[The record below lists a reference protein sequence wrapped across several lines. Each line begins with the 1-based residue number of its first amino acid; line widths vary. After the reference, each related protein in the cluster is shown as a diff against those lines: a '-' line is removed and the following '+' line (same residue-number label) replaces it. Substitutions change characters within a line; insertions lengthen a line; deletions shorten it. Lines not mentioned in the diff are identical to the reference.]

1 MSVLQKL
8 TEGVQHRDMQA
19 EGAALL
25 NKWEAT
31 GLLEGLNDGHQ
42 KQGMAVLLEN
52 QAKELL
58 REASSM
64 AAGDVEGFAAVAFP
78 IVRRVF
84 GGLIAQDLISVQP
97 MSLPSGLIFFLDFTH
112 EDGRGT
118 MAQGESLYGGG
129 VVGRQI
135 VDGVAAN
142 FQETGFYGLG
152 TGRAA
157 AITVSALAG
166 AGTMNNK
173 MTTRATTDAVDRDN
187 EDFDPDIEGKERIVL
202 RSLALA
208 ANAVQIDP
216 GVPQA
221 SLPVPANTSATDRT
235 QDVCRAINLTN
246 GRIAYLFHAS
256 AGATNGTAG
265 PSVAADDLEAIVLK
279 PARRLAKFTTATSA
293 TTGLKEVT
301 GYDRFVYEELS
312 SGVFAQS
319 VDVEAT
325 AAQLGATSAAGTQ
338 ASLDE
343 VDAELAARQ
352 IQAVIDNTTLP
363 VAGTRQAAVT
373 LTSANVESL
382 FDGGDDTMR
391 IQGPSRDQLGTG
403 TGLGAI
409 AGADTWA
416 LEEPKPGTGNA
427 GSEVGKDS
435 IAEIDIK
442 VDSVAVT
449 AQTKKLKAKWSPE
462 LGQDLNAYH
471 NLDAEVELTGIL
483 SEQIALEIDRELL
496 GELVRGATAGT
507 RYWSRA
513 PGLFVDSNG
522 QPLGATSAAPD
533 FTGTVSEW
541 YETLIETINDVSAQ
555 IHRKTLRGGA
565 NFVVCSPEVANILEF
580 TSGFRAS
587 VTADQ
592 DRGTIGAVRAGSLS
606 KKFDVYV
613 DPYFLRNVILVGRKG
628 SSFLESGYVYAPYV
642 PLQVT
647 PTIFG
652 TEDFVPRK
660 GVMTRYAKKM
670 VRPDMYGLVI
680 CRGLLGEE
688 MPN

>member
-1 MSVLQKL
+1 MSILQKL
-8 TEGVQHRDMQA
+8 TEGVQSRDLQA

-31 GLLEGLNDGHQ
+31 GLLEGLDNGQQ

-84 GGLIAQDLISVQP
+84 GGLIANDLVSVQP

-112 EDGRGT
+112 ESSRLGAIGGD
-118 MAQGESLYGGG
+118 SVYGGNKVGSQITGG
-129 VVGRQI
+129 VDLSDQA
-135 VDGVAAN
+135 DG
-142 FQETGFYGLG
+142 FG
-152 TGRAA
+152 
-157 AITVSALAG
+157 G
-166 AGTMNNK
+166 AGGHYDVGHAMSSPT
-173 MTTRATTDAVDRDN
+173 
-187 EDFDPDIEGKERIVL
+187 G
-202 RSLALA
+202 S
-208 ANAVQIDP
+208 NA
-216 GVPQA
+216 
-221 SLPVPANTSATDRT
+221 
-235 QDVCRAINLTN
+235 
-246 GRIAYLFHAS
+246 
-256 AGATNGTAG
+256 
-265 PSVAADDLEAIVLK
+265 
-279 PARRLAKFTTATSA
+279 
-293 TTGLKEVT
+293 
-301 GYDRFVYEELS
+301 
-312 SGVFAQS
+312 
-319 VDVEAT
+319 
-325 AAQLGATSAAGTQ
+325 
-338 ASLDE
+338 
-343 VDAELAARQ
+343 
-352 IQAVIDNTTLP
+352 
-363 VAGTRQAAVT
+363 AAVT
-373 LTSANVESL
+373 LTVLHAAQSGTDLTVNPDATAKAVLKVLRYDADIIADLKADSTKRVAVGQIAVGTERNKLANIDLGRLGSFSFTDTAVLTNNANIVRRLTQLDADGNLL
-382 FDGGDDTMR
+382 FVAVGDSSGAPISDTT
-391 IQGPSRDQLGTG
+391 IDPQNATFAIKDEFTT
-403 TGLGAI
+403 TGLA
-409 AGADTWA
+409 AGAVAGAAPWG
-416 LEEPKPGTGNA
+416 LEEPTPTGGSDGGVKVSSAAAGTTQ
-427 GSEVGKDS
+427 S
-435 IAEIDIK
+435 IPEIDIK
-442 VDSVAVT
+442 VDSIAVT
-449 AQTKKLKAKWSPE
+449 AQTKKLKAKWTPE

-496 GELVRGATAGT
+496 HELIEGATAGT

-513 PGLFVDSNG
+513 PGLFVDSAG
-522 QPLGATSAAPD
+522 DQIGADTAAPD

-613 DPYFLRNVILVGRKG
+613 DPYFLRNVLLIGRKG
-628 SSFLESGYVYAPYV
+628 SSFLESGFVYAPYV

-670 VRPDMYGLVI
+670 VRPDMYGLVVV
-680 CRGLLGEE
+680 RGLLGEGG
-688 MPN
+688 